1 MRRLTLVWGVHPV
14 KGKVVNST
22 DEMLQS
28 AIDSALASKTV
39 RHGDLVVITAGVP
52 VGQPGT
58 TNLIKVHVISDVL
71 AKGQGVGRQVVTG
84 RVVVGVDPEEIRRK
98 MRDGDILVTRA
109 TDRDMIDL
117 FERAKAVVTEE
128 GGLTSHTA
136 VVGISLGVPV
146 IVGVEGALQILK
158 DGMEITVDSERGY
171 IYPGRAN
178 VL

>member
-1 MRRLTLVWGVHPV
+1 
-14 KGKVVNST
+14 
-22 DEMLQS
+22 
-28 AIDSALASKTV
+28 
-39 RHGDLVVITAGVP
+39 
-52 VGQPGT
+52 
-58 TNLIKVHVISDVL
+58 
-71 AKGQGVGRQVVTG
+71 
-84 RVVVGVDPEEIRRK
+84 

>member
-1 MRRLTLVWGVHPV
+1 VAGRGGGRRG
-14 KGKVVNST
+14 GGG
-22 DEMLQS
+22 
-28 AIDSALASKTV
+28 
-39 RHGDLVVITAGVP
+39 R
-52 VGQPGT
+52 
-58 TNLIKVHVISDVL
+58 
-71 AKGQGVGRQVVTG
+71 GVGRG
-84 RVVVGVDPEEIRRK
+84 DPEEIRRK

-109 TDRDMIDL
+109 TGRDMIDL